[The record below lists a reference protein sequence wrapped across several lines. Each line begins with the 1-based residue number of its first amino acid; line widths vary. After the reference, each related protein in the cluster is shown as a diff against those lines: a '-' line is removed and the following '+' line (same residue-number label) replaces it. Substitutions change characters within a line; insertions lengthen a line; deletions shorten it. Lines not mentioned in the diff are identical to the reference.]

1 MNHLADLMRQGLC
14 IIDLPGVSD
23 AQLARN
29 FELGL

>member
-14 IIDLPGVSD
+14 IIDLLGVSD
-23 AQLARN
+23 AQPARN